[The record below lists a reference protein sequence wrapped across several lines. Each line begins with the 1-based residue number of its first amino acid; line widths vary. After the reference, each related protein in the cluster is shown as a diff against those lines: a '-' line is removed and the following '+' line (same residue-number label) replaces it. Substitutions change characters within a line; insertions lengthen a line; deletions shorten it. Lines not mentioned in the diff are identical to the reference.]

1 MNVHSGELFCTDVGM
16 LNMQRLNL
24 KGSVALAALALM
36 AACSKEEAPPPP
48 PTPTVGVVTVA
59 QEAVTLT
66 TELPGRI
73 AAVETSEVRP
83 QVSGVIRRRLFTE
96 GAVVRSGQVLYE
108 IEDAPYRAALGTAQG
123 QLGAAQ
129 SQINATRLQAQRYG
143 QLVALN
149 AVSKQEADNATAS
162 AQQAR
167 ANVAAQRAAV
177 EAARV
182 NLNFTRIKAP
192 ISGRIGRSIF
202 TAGALVQ
209 TGQTDALATIQ
220 RTDTVYVDVTQSA
233 AQLLDLKA
241 AMASGGVT
249 RGDGTARVQLI
260 LPNGQTYPI
269 EGRLQFAEVTV
280 DPATGAV
287 TLRASFPNPNGLL
300 LPGMYVRAKLVEGI
314 RSQAIMAPQEGIT
327 RDPRG
332 KATAMVVT
340 AQNKVEQ
347 RNVVT
352 DRVIGDKWIVTSGLK
367 PGDKLIV
374 EGLLNLRPGTTVKPA
389 APQQVGKAGGKDA
402 AGNATAGGAASTQ
415 AGK

>member
-1 MNVHSGELFCTDVGM
+1 M
-16 LNMQRLNL
+16 LNMQQLNL
-24 KGSVALAALALM
+24 KGSVALFALALLS
-36 AACSKEEAPPPP
+36 ACGKEQAPPPP
-48 PTPTVGVVTVA
+48 PTPTVGVVTVG
-59 QEAVTLT
+59 EESVVLT
-66 TELPGRI
+66 SELPGRI

-83 QVSGVIRRRLFTE
+83 QVSGVVRDRLFTE
-96 GAVVRSGQVLYE
+96 GAMVSKGQVLYA
-108 IEDAPYRAALGTAQG
+108 IEDAPYRAALASAQG

-167 ANVAAQRAAV
+167 ANVAAQQAAV
-177 EAARV
+177 QSARV
-182 NLNFTRIKAP
+182 NLGFTRIKAP
-192 ISGRIGRSIF
+192 ISGRIGRSLV
-202 TAGALVQ
+202 TVGALVQ
-209 TGQTDALATIQ
+209 TGQTDPLATIQ
-220 RTDTVYVDVTQSA
+220 RTNTVYVDVVQSA
-233 AQLLDLKA
+233 AQLLDLKQ
-241 AMASGGVT
+241 AMATGGVT
-249 RGDGTARVQLI
+249 RGDGSARVQLI

-280 DPATGAV
+280 DQTTGAV

-300 LPGMYVRAKLVEGI
+300 LPGMYVRAKLVEGT
-314 RSQAIMAPQEGIT
+314 RRQAIMAPTAGIT

-332 KATAMVVT
+332 GATALVVN

-347 RNVVT
+347 RNVTT

-374 EGLLNLRPGTTVKPA
+374 EGLLNLRPGSTVKPA
-389 APQQVGKAGGKDA
+389 APQQVGKPAGA
-402 AGNATAGGAASTQ
+402 PGAAPGGGDASGATSNNSAQ

>member
-1 MNVHSGELFCTDVGM
+1 M
-16 LNMQRLNL
+16 LNMQQLNL
-24 KGSVALAALALM
+24 KGSVALFALALLS
-36 AACSKEEAPPPP
+36 ACGKEQAPPPP
-48 PTPTVGVVTVA
+48 PTPTVGVVTVG
-59 QEAVTLT
+59 EESVVLT
-66 TELPGRI
+66 SELPGRI

-83 QVSGVIRRRLFTE
+83 QVSGVVRDRLFTE
-96 GAVVRSGQVLYE
+96 GAMVSKGQVLYA
-108 IEDAPYRAALGTAQG
+108 IEDAPYRAALASAQG

-167 ANVAAQRAAV
+167 ANVAAQQAAV
-177 EAARV
+177 QSARV
-182 NLNFTRIKAP
+182 NLGFTRIKAP
-192 ISGRIGRSIF
+192 ISGRIGRSLV
-202 TAGALVQ
+202 TVGALVQ
-209 TGQTDALATIQ
+209 TGQTDPLATIQ
-220 RTDTVYVDVTQSA
+220 RTNTVYVDVVQSA
-233 AQLLDLKA
+233 AQLLDLKQ
-241 AMASGGVT
+241 AMATGGVT
-249 RGDGTARVQLI
+249 RGDGSARVQLI

-280 DPATGAV
+280 DQTTGAV

-300 LPGMYVRAKLVEGI
+300 LPGMYVRAKLVEGT
-314 RSQAIMAPQEGIT
+314 RRQAIMAPTAGIT

-332 KATAMVVT
+332 GATALVVN

-347 RNVVT
+347 RNVTT

-374 EGLLNLRPGTTVKPA
+374 EGLLNLRPGSTVKPA
-389 APQQVGKAGGKDA
+389 APQQIGKPAGA
-402 AGNATAGGAASTQ
+402 PGAAPGGGDASGATSNSSAQ

>member
-1 MNVHSGELFCTDVGM
+1 M
-16 LNMQRLNL
+16 LNMQQLNL
-24 KGSVALAALALM
+24 KGSVALFALALLS
-36 AACSKEEAPPPP
+36 ACGKEQAPPPP
-48 PTPTVGVVTVA
+48 PTPTVGVVTVG
-59 QEAVTLT
+59 EESVVLT
-66 TELPGRI
+66 SELPGRI

-83 QVSGVIRRRLFTE
+83 QVSGVVRDRLFTE
-96 GAVVRSGQVLYE
+96 GAMVSKGQVLYA
-108 IEDAPYRAALGTAQG
+108 IEDAPYRAALASAQG

-167 ANVAAQRAAV
+167 ANVAAQQAAV
-177 EAARV
+177 QSARV
-182 NLNFTRIKAP
+182 NLGFTRIKAP
-192 ISGRIGRSIF
+192 ISGRIGRSLV
-202 TAGALVQ
+202 TVGALVQ
-209 TGQTDALATIQ
+209 TGQTDPLATIQ
-220 RTDTVYVDVTQSA
+220 RTNTVYVDVVQSA
-233 AQLLDLKA
+233 AQLLDLKQ
-241 AMASGGVT
+241 AMATGGVT
-249 RGDGTARVQLI
+249 RGDGSARVQLI

-280 DPATGAV
+280 DQTTGAV

-300 LPGMYVRAKLVEGI
+300 LPGMYVRAKLVEGT
-314 RSQAIMAPQEGIT
+314 RRQAIMAPTAGIT

-332 KATAMVVT
+332 GATALVVN

-347 RNVVT
+347 RNVTT

-374 EGLLNLRPGTTVKPA
+374 EGLLNLRPGSTVKPA
-389 APQQVGKAGGKDA
+389 APQQVGKPAGA
-402 AGNATAGGAASTQ
+402 PGAAPGGGDASGATSNSSAQ

>member
-1 MNVHSGELFCTDVGM
+1 M

-24 KGSVALAALALM
+24 KGTVAFAALALM
-36 AACSKEEAPPPP
+36 TACSKEEAPPPP
-48 PTPTVGVVTVA
+48 PTPTVGVVNVA
-59 QEAVTLT
+59 EESVVLT
-66 TELPGRI
+66 SELPGRI

-83 QVSGVIRRRLFTE
+83 QVSGVVRDRLFTE
-96 GAVVRSGQVLYE
+96 GAMVSKGQVLYA
-108 IEDAPYRAALGTAQG
+108 IEDAPYRAALASAQG

-167 ANVAAQRAAV
+167 ANVAAQQASV
-177 EAARV
+177 QSARV
-182 NLNFTRIKAP
+182 NLGFTRIKAP
-192 ISGRIGRSIF
+192 ISGRIGRSLV
-202 TAGALVQ
+202 TVGALVQ
-209 TGQTDALATIQ
+209 TGQTDPLATIQ
-220 RTDTVYVDVTQSA
+220 RTNTVYVDVVQSA
-233 AQLLDLKA
+233 AQLLDLKQ
-241 AMASGGVT
+241 AMATGGVT
-249 RGDGTARVQLI
+249 RGDGSARVQLI

-280 DPATGAV
+280 DQTTGAV
-287 TLRASFPNPNGLL
+287 TLRASFPNPSGLL
-300 LPGMYVRAKLVEGI
+300 LPGMYVRAKLVEGT
-314 RSQAIMAPQEGIT
+314 RRQAIMAPTAGIT

-332 KATAMVVT
+332 GATALVVN

-347 RNVVT
+347 RTVTT

-374 EGLLNLRPGTTVKPA
+374 EGLLNLRPGATVKPA
-389 APQQVGKAGGKDA
+389 APQQVGKPAGA
-402 AGNATAGGAASTQ
+402 PGAAPGGGDASGATSNSSAQ

>member
-1 MNVHSGELFCTDVGM
+1 M

-24 KGSVALAALALM
+24 KGTVAFAALALM
-36 AACSKEEAPPPP
+36 TACSKEEAPPPP
-48 PTPTVGVVTVA
+48 PTPTVGVVNVA
-59 QEAVTLT
+59 EESVVLT
-66 TELPGRI
+66 SELPGRI

-83 QVSGVIRRRLFTE
+83 QVSGVVRDRLFTE
-96 GAVVRSGQVLYE
+96 GAMVSKGQVLYAV
-108 IEDAPYRAALGTAQG
+108 EDAPYRAALASAQG

-143 QLVALN
+143 QLVQLN

-167 ANVAAQRAAV
+167 ANVAAQQAAV
-177 EAARV
+177 QSARV
-182 NLNFTRIKAP
+182 NLGFTRIKAP
-192 ISGRIGRSIF
+192 ISGRIGRSLV
-202 TAGALVQ
+202 TVGALVQ
-209 TGQTDALATIQ
+209 TGQTDPLATIQ
-220 RTDTVYVDVTQSA
+220 RTNTVYVDVVQSA
-233 AQLLDLKA
+233 AQLLDLKQ
-241 AMASGGVT
+241 AMATGGVT
-249 RGDGTARVQLI
+249 RGDGSARVQLI

-269 EGRLQFAEVTV
+269 EGRLQFSEVTV
-280 DPATGAV
+280 DQTTGAV

-300 LPGMYVRAKLVEGI
+300 LPGMYVRAKLVEGT
-314 RSQAIMAPQEGIT
+314 RSQAIMAPTAGIT

-332 KATAMVVT
+332 GATALVVN

-347 RNVVT
+347 RTVTT

-374 EGLLNLRPGTTVKPA
+374 EGLLNLRPGATVKPA
-389 APQQVGKAGGKDA
+389 APQQVGKTPGNGAAPA
-402 AGNATAGGAASTQ
+402 AGTTQ

>member
-1 MNVHSGELFCTDVGM
+1 M

-24 KGSVALAALALM
+24 KGTVAFAALALM
-36 AACSKEEAPPPP
+36 TACSKEEAPPPP
-48 PTPTVGVVTVA
+48 PTPTVGVVNVA
-59 QEAVTLT
+59 EESVVLT
-66 TELPGRI
+66 SELPGRI

-83 QVSGVIRRRLFTE
+83 QVSGVVRDRLFTE
-96 GAVVRSGQVLYE
+96 GAMVSKGQVLYA
-108 IEDAPYRAALGTAQG
+108 IEDAPYRAALASAQG

-167 ANVAAQRAAV
+167 ANVAAQQASV
-177 EAARV
+177 QSARV
-182 NLNFTRIKAP
+182 NLGFTRIKAP
-192 ISGRIGRSIF
+192 ISGRIGRSLV
-202 TAGALVQ
+202 TVGALVQ
-209 TGQTDALATIQ
+209 TGQTDPLATIQ
-220 RTDTVYVDVTQSA
+220 RTNTVYVDVVQSA
-233 AQLLDLKA
+233 AQLLDLKQ
-241 AMASGGVT
+241 AMATGGVT
-249 RGDGTARVQLI
+249 RGDGSARVQLI

-280 DPATGAV
+280 DQTTGAV

-300 LPGMYVRAKLVEGI
+300 LPGMYVRAKLVEGT
-314 RSQAIMAPQEGIT
+314 RRQAIMAPTAGIT

-332 KATAMVVT
+332 GATALVVN

-347 RNVVT
+347 RTVTT

-374 EGLLNLRPGTTVKPA
+374 EGLLNLRPGATVKPG
-389 APQQVGKAGGKDA
+389 APQQIGKA
-402 AGNATAGGAASTQ
+402 AGAPGAAPGGGDASGATSNSSAQ

>member
-1 MNVHSGELFCTDVGM
+1 
-16 LNMQRLNL
+16 MQRLNL

-59 QEAVTLT
+59 QESVVLT
-66 TELPGRI
+66 SELPGRI

-83 QVSGVIRRRLFTE
+83 QVSGVIRDRLFTE
-96 GAVVRSGQVLYE
+96 GAMVRAGQVLYA
-108 IEDAPYRAALGTAQG
+108 IEDAPYRAALASAQG

-167 ANVAAQRAAV
+167 ANVAAQQAAV
-177 EAARV
+177 QSARV
-182 NLNFTRIKAP
+182 NLGFTRIKAP
-192 ISGRIGRSIF
+192 ISGRIGRSIA
-202 TAGALVQ
+202 TVGALVQ

-220 RTDTVYVDVTQSA
+220 RTNTVYVDVTQSA

-249 RGDGTARVQLI
+249 RSDGSARVQLL

-269 EGRLQFAEVTV
+269 EGRLQFSEVTV
-280 DPATGAV
+280 DQTTGAV
-287 TLRASFPNPNGLL
+287 TLRASFANPNGLL
-300 LPGMYVRAKLVEGI
+300 LPGMYVRAKLVEGT
-314 RSQAIMAPQEGIT
+314 RTQAIMAPQEGIS

-332 KATAMVVT
+332 GATAMVVN

-347 RNVVT
+347 RTVVT
-352 DRVIGDKWIVTSGLK
+352 DRVIGDKWIITSGLK

-389 APQQVGKAGGKDA
+389 APQQIGKAAAQGGNGAGASA
-402 AGNATAGGAASTQ
+402 AGNTQ

>member
-1 MNVHSGELFCTDVGM
+1 M

-24 KGSVALAALALM
+24 KGSVALAALALLS
-36 AACSKEEAPPPP
+36 ACNKEQAPPPP

-59 QEAVTLT
+59 EEPVVLT
-66 TELPGRI
+66 SELPGRI

-83 QVSGVIRRRLFTE
+83 QVSGVIRDRLFTE
-96 GAVVRSGQVLYE
+96 GAMVSKGQVLYA
-108 IEDAPYRAALGTAQG
+108 IEDAPYRAALASAQG

-167 ANVAAQRAAV
+167 GNVAAQQAAV
-177 EAARV
+177 QSARV
-182 NLNFTRIKAP
+182 NLGFTRIKAP
-192 ISGRIGRSIF
+192 ISGRIGRSIA
-202 TAGALVQ
+202 TVGALVQ
-209 TGQTDALATIQ
+209 TGQTDPLATIQ
-220 RTDTVYVDVTQSA
+220 RTDSVYVDVNQSA
-233 AQLLDLKA
+233 AQLLDLKQ
-241 AMASGGVT
+241 AMATGGVT
-249 RGDGTARVQLI
+249 RGDGSARVQLI

-280 DPATGAV
+280 DQTTGAV
-287 TLRASFPNPNGLL
+287 TVRARFPNPNGLL
-300 LPGMYVRAKLVEGI
+300 LPGMYVRAKLVEGT
-314 RSQAIMAPQEGIT
+314 RRNAIMAPTAGIT

-332 KATAMVVT
+332 GATALVVN

-347 RNVVT
+347 RNVTT

-374 EGLLNLRPGTTVKPA
+374 EGLLNLRPGTTVKPG
-389 APQQVGKAGGKDA
+389 APQQIGKPE
-402 AGNATAGGAASTQ
+402 GGAPGGGDASGATGNTSAQ

>member
-1 MNVHSGELFCTDVGM
+1 M

-24 KGSVALAALALM
+24 KGSVALAALALLS
-36 AACSKEEAPPPP
+36 ACNKEQAPPPP

-59 QEAVTLT
+59 EEPVVLT
-66 TELPGRI
+66 SELPGRI

-83 QVSGVIRRRLFTE
+83 QVSGVIRDRLFTE
-96 GAVVRSGQVLYE
+96 GAMVSKGQVLYA
-108 IEDAPYRAALGTAQG
+108 IEDAPYRAALASAQG

-167 ANVAAQRAAV
+167 ANVAAQQAAV
-177 EAARV
+177 QSARV
-182 NLNFTRIKAP
+182 NLGFTRIKAP
-192 ISGRIGRSIF
+192 ISGRIGRSLA
-202 TAGALVQ
+202 TVGALVQ
-209 TGQTDALATIQ
+209 TGQADALATIQ
-220 RTDTVYVDVTQSA
+220 RTDSVYVDVNQSA
-233 AQLLDLKA
+233 AQLLDLKQ
-241 AMASGGVT
+241 AMATGGVT
-249 RGDGTARVQLI
+249 RGDGSARVQLI
-260 LPNGQTYPI
+260 LPNGTTYPI

-280 DPATGAV
+280 DQTTGAV
-287 TLRASFPNPNGLL
+287 TLRARFPNPNGLL
-300 LPGMYVRAKLVEGI
+300 LPGMYVRAKLVEGT
-314 RSQAIMAPQEGIT
+314 RRNAIMAPTAGIT

-332 KATAMVVT
+332 GATALVVN

-347 RNVVT
+347 RNVTT

-374 EGLLNLRPGTTVKPA
+374 EGLLNLRPGATVKA
-389 APQQVGKAGGKDA
+389 GAPQQIGKAAGGAPGGAAAGGDPA
-402 AGNATAGGAASTQ
+402 AGNASAQ